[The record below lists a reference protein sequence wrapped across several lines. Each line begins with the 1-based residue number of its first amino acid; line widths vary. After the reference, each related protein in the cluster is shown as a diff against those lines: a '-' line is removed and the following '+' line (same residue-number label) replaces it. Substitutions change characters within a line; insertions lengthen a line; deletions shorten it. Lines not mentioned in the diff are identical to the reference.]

1 MSKTL
6 VLAEKPSVGRELAR
20 VLGCTNKQNGFM
32 EGPKYVV
39 TWALGHLVTLA
50 TPEEYNKAYAKWEMD
65 HLPIFP
71 EPVKLT
77 VIPQSGR
84 QFQVV
89 RQQMQRADISELVIA
104 TDAGREGELVARWI
118 MEKANWRKPVKRLWI
133 SSQTDQAIRDGFA
146 TLKPGREYEALYHSA
161 QARSLADWLVGF
173 NVSRALTCRY
183 QASLSA
189 GRVQTPTLEMIVA
202 REEEIRRF
210 QPVPYYTLTAKLSEF
225 QALYRNRQNQTHI
238 SDRTHAEELQRKCN
252 LSRQAKVT
260 SLKKE
265 QKREAPPLLYDLTEL
280 QRDANRRFSF
290 SAKQTLNLMQSLYET
305 HKLLTYPRTDS
316 RYLSSDIL
324 PTLLIRVKALT
335 ASAAYGKIAAPLQ
348 RCSFTGKQRFVND
361 AKVSDHHAIIPT
373 EQPLNWNALTA
384 DEKRIYDLV
393 VRRFLAV
400 LSEDSVYDQTEVQ
413 LQIAGETFT
422 AKGKISVSA
431 GWRGI
436 YDAQLFSSDDE
447 DENAD
452 EDKDQS
458 LPPLQQ
464 GQTLPVQEVRL
475 DQHMTKPPKRY
486 TEATLLTAMENP
498 GRFIQDQQLRNVL
511 EEANG
516 IGTPATRAEIIE
528 RLLSANYC
536 ERRGKEFYPLSKGEQ
551 LLKLAPPDLK
561 SPILTAQWE
570 QKLTLIAK
578 GKLKDTLFLA
588 EMKEYTK
595 RLVEAVK
602 IAQGEYHHDN
612 MTRTRCPSCGQFLLE
627 VNGKKGK
634 MLVCPDR
641 ECGYRQNVSYLSNAR
656 CPTCHKKLEVVG
668 EGDKKIYTCKCGFR
682 EKYDRFNQMLA
693 ENKQQA
699 SKSEIKRFEQEQAKR
714 IEKESVSAFALAWQ
728 NAQKKE

>member
-1 MSKTL
+1 MSKIL

-20 VLGCTNKQNGFM
+20 VLGCSNKQSSFI
-32 EGPKYVV
+32 EGPKYIV

-50 TPEEYNKAYAKWEMD
+50 TPEEYNKEYAKWELD

-84 QFQVV
+84 QFQAV
-89 RQQMQRADISELVIA
+89 RQLMQRGDVCELVIA

-133 SSQTDQAIRDGFA
+133 SSQTDQAIREGFA
-146 TLKPGREYEALYHSA
+146 TLKPGKDYEPLYKSA

-189 GRVQTPTLEMIVA
+189 GRVQTPTLAMIVA

-210 QPVPYYTLTAKLSEF
+210 QPTPYFTLMAKLPGF
-225 QALYRNRQNQTHI
+225 QATYRNSQQQTRITNLAETETLQKKCSKI
-238 SDRTHAEELQRKCN
+238 SE
-252 LSRQAKVT
+252 AKIV

-265 QKREAPPLLYDLTEL
+265 QKKEAPPLLYDLTEL

-324 PTLLIRVKALT
+324 PTLAIRLKALAT
-335 ASAAYGKIAAPLQ
+335 SSAYGKLAAPLL
-348 RCSFTGKQRFVND
+348 RKTFSGKQRFVND

-373 EQPLNWNALTA
+373 EQPLNWLALTA

-393 VRRFLAV
+393 VRRFLAA

-413 LQIAGETFT
+413 LQIAGEFFT
-422 AKGKISVSA
+422 AKGKILQNS
-431 GWRGI
+431 GWRAI
-436 YDAQLFSSDDE
+436 YEAELFSSDDE
-447 DENAD
+447 DDSPE
-452 EDKDQS
+452 ERDQS
-458 LPPLQQ
+458 LPTLQQ
-464 GQTLPVQEVRL
+464 GQTLPIQEILLHR
-475 DQHMTKPPKRY
+475 HMTQPPKRY

-498 GRFIQDQQLRNVL
+498 GRFVQDKSLRDVL

-528 RLLSANYC
+528 RIIEANYC
-536 ERRGKEFYPLSKGEQ
+536 ERRGKEFHPLSKGEQ
-551 LLKLAPPDLK
+551 LLKLVPPDLK
-561 SPILTAQWE
+561 SPTLTALWE
-570 QKLTLIAK
+570 QKLTKIAK
-578 GKLKDTLFLA
+578 GQLHDAPFLA

-595 RLVEAVK
+595 TLVNTIK
-602 IAQGEYHHDN
+602 SAQGEYHHDN
-612 MTRTRCPSCGQFLLE
+612 MTRTRCPQCNQFLLE

-641 ECGYRQNVSYLSNAR
+641 ECGYRQNLSFVSNAR
-656 CPTCHKKLEVVG
+656 CPQCHKKLEVVG
-668 EGDKKIYTCKCGFR
+668 EGEKRIYTCKCGFR
-682 EKYDRFNQMLA
+682 EKYDRFNQVLS
-693 ENKQQA
+693 ENRQHA
-699 SKSEIKRFEQEQAKR
+699 SKTEIKRFEQEQAKR
-714 IEKESVSAFALAWQ
+714 VEQDSVSAFALAWE
-728 NAQKKE
+728 NAKKK

>member
-1 MSKTL
+1 
-6 VLAEKPSVGRELAR
+6 
-20 VLGCTNKQNGFM
+20 
-32 EGPKYVV
+32 
-39 TWALGHLVTLA
+39 
-50 TPEEYNKAYAKWEMD
+50 
-65 HLPIFP
+65 
-71 EPVKLT
+71 
-77 VIPQSGR
+77 
-84 QFQVV
+84 
-89 RQQMQRADISELVIA
+89 
-104 TDAGREGELVARWI
+104 
-118 MEKANWRKPVKRLWI
+118 
-133 SSQTDQAIRDGFA
+133 
-146 TLKPGREYEALYHSA
+146 
-161 QARSLADWLVGF
+161 
-173 NVSRALTCRY
+173 
-183 QASLSA
+183 
-189 GRVQTPTLEMIVA
+189 MIVA

-225 QALYRNRQNQTHI
+225 QALYRNRQNQTRI
-238 SDRTHAEELQRKCN
+238 SDRSVAEELQKKCT

-348 RCSFTGKQRFVND
+348 RRSFTGKQRFVND

-447 DENAD
+447 DGNAD

-498 GRFIQDQQLRNVL
+498 GRFVQDQQLRNVL

-578 GKLKDTLFLA
+578 SKLKDTLFLA

-668 EGDKKIYTCKCGFR
+668 EGEKKIYTCKCGFR